1 MESARWRSRGCCN
14 ESRAAAQR
22 SDEGN
27 ETVSVMRP
35 SEGLEMKRFGL
46 CAVVLLF
53 AVSVSAAPACAQD
66 KLIMGMGGGT

>member
-1 MESARWRSRGCCN
+1 MSPDRPHIGQTRAMNRHRSWRPR
-14 ESRAAAQR
+14 EDLA
-22 SDEGN
+22 
-27 ETVSVMRP
+27 
-35 SEGLEMKRFGL
+35 MKRFGL

>member
-1 MESARWRSRGCCN
+1 MESARWRSRDCCN
-14 ESRAAAQR
+14 EAGPAAQR

-35 SEGLEMKRFGL
+35 SEGLAMKRFGL
-46 CAVVLLF
+46 CAAVLLF
-53 AVSVSAAPACAQD
+53 AVSVSTAPACAQG